1 MCSDFFVWRLIKK
14 NRESF
19 WFICGED
26 GSLYFLKIKRPLL
39 VFKSVLM
46 QRNFFKSLRDE
57 CTKISESTIGDSD
70 KLKWVTNWCQFL
82 FQDQKMIRSH
92 IIGNIRK
99 VLIEETSETDF
110 ELPLVTL
117 SPCVFSPL
125 GLSSLCQAQVSCV
138 CDAVTGAEPWQLNPA
153 TKSLSL
159 ATSLP
164 ICRCRI
170 PAILLPVIVLCKV
183 VLCQIRFTSYNFVPS
198 FKACVV
204 HHITLLSDSTALL
217 NLFCNLLTSTNI
229 SITGCCGVLN
239 NEADYLSQD
248 NLRLNGPISVG

>member
-1 MCSDFFVWRLIKK
+1 
-14 NRESF
+14 
-19 WFICGED
+19 
-26 GSLYFLKIKRPLL
+26 
-39 VFKSVLM
+39 M
-46 QRNFFKSLRDE
+46 QRNFFKSLWDE

-82 FQDQKMIRSH
+82 FQDQKMIRSR

-99 VLIEETSETDF
+99 VLIEETSEPDF
-110 ELPLVTL
+110 ELLH
-117 SPCVFSPL
+117 
-125 GLSSLCQAQVSCV
+125 SSLFPWASSMSQLW
-138 CDAVTGAEPWQLNPA
+138 GAEPWQLNPA

-159 ATSLP
+159 VTSLP

-217 NLFCNLLTSTNI
+217 NLFRNLLTSTNI
-229 SITGCCGVLN
+229 FITGCCSVLN

-248 NLRLNGPISVG
+248 NQRLNWPISVR

>member
-1 MCSDFFVWRLIKK
+1 MYENIWIHYWWQRQVEMSHKLM
-14 NRESF
+14 
-19 WFICGED
+19 
-26 GSLYFLKIKRPLL
+26 
-39 VFKSVLM
+39 SVLVPRPENDPVSHYWKHSKSFNW
-46 QRNFFKSLRDE
+46 RNIWTWLWAPS
-57 CTKISESTIGDSD
+57 
-70 KLKWVTNWCQFL
+70 
-82 FQDQKMIRSH
+82 
-92 IIGNIRK
+92 
-99 VLIEETSETDF
+99 
-110 ELPLVTL
+110 L
-117 SPCVFSPL
+117 SPWA
-125 GLSSLCQAQVSCV
+125 SSMSQLW
-138 CDAVTGAEPWQLNPA
+138 GAEPWQLNPA

-217 NLFCNLLTSTNI
+217 NLFCNLLTSSNI

-248 NLRLNGPISVG
+248 NQRLIGPISVG